1 MHSFLDSHFLS
12 SPSDLQQAFLQSFL
26 HPSFSWSQHFSVQA
40 HLSLLVSEANKEVDE
55 VANNAAKDK
64 LKTNFFIRR
73 CISVYAKLRF
83 NLIILQSW

>member
-1 MHSFLDSHFLS
+1 
-12 SPSDLQQAFLQSFL
+12 
-26 HPSFSWSQHFSVQA
+26 
-40 HLSLLVSEANKEVDE
+40 LSLLVSEANKEVDE